1 MSTAPI
7 VIEKLSHAFGRGEL
21 RKQVLFG
28 IDAEIREG
36 EIVLF
41 TGPSGSGKTTLL
53 TLVGALRSA
62 QEGSLRV
69 LGRELRGAR
78 AGALVQLRR
87 QIGYIFQSHNLI
99 ESLTAEENVLVALR
113 LKEDLTPE
121 EQQRRAIETLAAVG
135 LADFR
140 DRLPRNLSGGQRQR
154 VAIARA
160 LAPRPRLVLADEPTA
175 SLDRTSGREVIEIVQ
190 NLARRE
196 GVTVLLVTHDDRI
209 LDVAD
214 RILHLEDGRL
224 SDSYVAAV
232 ASSAGNLMASLAR
245 SSWQG
250 QLAEQVERLP
260 DERFHQLLE
269 GFTAE
274 AQGFL
279 EAVRLSQS
287 EAHEALLN
295 QVLDVFT
302 HKIGE
307 ILEADRSSLFLV
319 DRAAGELWSKYA
331 ETDGAAPLEIRVPIG
346 EAIAGTV
353 AATGH
358 AMNIPEAYREPLFDP
373 ATDRRTGYR
382 TRSILC
388 VPILDSQGVV
398 IAVAQVL
405 NKQGA
410 EEFSVA
416 DHRQLTEFAE
426 AMSAIL
432 ESWRAM
438 SRQPSPDL
446 EATMGSATR
455 IWETEIAALL
465 SEGG

>member
-1 MSTAPI
+1 MSSNPI
-7 VIEKLSHAFGRGEL
+7 VLENVSHAFGRGEL
-21 RKQVLFG
+21 RKQVLFE

-53 TLVGALRSA
+53 TLVGALRST

-87 QIGYIFQSHNLI
+87 EIGYIFQSHNLI
-99 ESLTAEENVLVALR
+99 ESLTAEENVLLGLR
-113 LKEDLTPE
+113 LKPGLTPGE
-121 EQQRRAIETLAAVG
+121 RQRRAAETLAAVG

-175 SLDRTSGREVIEIVQ
+175 SLDRTSGREVIEIVRG
-190 NLARRE
+190 LARSE

-224 SDSYVAAV
+224 SDSYAAVV
-232 ASSAGNLMASLAR
+232 ASSAGNLMASLAH
-245 SSWQG
+245 SNWQG

-260 DERFHQLLE
+260 DERFNEMLE

-274 AQGFL
+274 ARGFL

-287 EAHEALLN
+287 EAHEALLD

-302 HKIGE
+302 RKIGE
-307 ILEADRSSLFLV
+307 ILDADRATLFLV
-319 DRAAGELWSKYA
+319 DWAAGQLWSKYA
-331 ETDGAAPLEIRVPIG
+331 ETDGAEPLEIRIPLG

-353 AATGH
+353 AATGRT
-358 AMNIPEAYREPLFDP
+358 MNVPDAYREPLFDP
-373 ATDRRTGYR
+373 ATDRQTGYR

-388 VPILDSQGVV
+388 VPILDAEGEV

-405 NKQGA
+405 NKQGGEA
-410 EEFSVA
+410 FDA
-416 DHRQLTEFAE
+416 DDERQLTEFAE

-432 ESWRAM
+432 ESWRQM
-438 SRQPSPDL
+438 SRQKAPDPG
-446 EATMGSATR
+446 TTVGSATR
-455 IWETEIAALL
+455 IWEASIEALL
-465 SEGG
+465 SEGR